1 MAGQGMT
8 SSDLSDEN
16 LGKVSGIIAEFN
28 PFHHGHQYLLSQA
41 SGLKIVIMSGNWMQR
56 GEPAIVDKWTRA
68 QMALKNGADIIVEL
82 PFFASVQGADY
93 FAQYAVQMLAD
104 LGVNQLVF
112 GTDSAA
118 IDYDSLRQIYHEKE
132 TEIQAL
138 IATLPDNLSYPQK
151 MQQMWQTFAGV
162 QFDGNT
168 PNHIL
173 ALAYTKAV
181 ATVAPTIQLQPVKR
195 LGAGF
200 HDESLSDFASATA
213 IREHAADDLSRF
225 MPDFASFQAAPKVQW
240 SDYFP
245 LLNYQLLSAN
255 LTDIFQV
262 NDELAVRLT
271 SAIKTAPDFEALV
284 DAVVTKRYTKARV
297 RRLLTYILVNVPK
310 SQGFDQPKP
319 HMLGFSAAGQRY
331 LKNFDVVTKV
341 GKTYQ
346 DRLTLQADAIYR
358 LGNPAIPEQNY
369 GRPPLRQTHGAAPKE
384 KSVKNDAHS

>member
-1 MAGQGMT
+1 MAGQVMT
-8 SSDLSDEN
+8 SNALSDEN

-41 SGLKIVIMSGNWMQR
+41 PGLKIVIMSGNWMQR

-104 LGVNQLVF
+104 LGIDQLVF
-112 GTDSAA
+112 GTDSDVIA
-118 IDYDSLRQIYHEKE
+118 YDGLRQIYHEKE
-132 TEIQAL
+132 TEIQAF
-138 IATLPDNLSYPQK
+138 IADLPDNLSYPQK
-151 MQQMWQTFAGV
+151 MQEMWQTFAGV

-181 ATVAPTIQLQPVKR
+181 AAIAPKIQLQPVKR
-195 LGAGF
+195 KGAGF
-200 HDESLSDFASATA
+200 HDDTLSHFASATA
-213 IREHAADDLSRF
+213 IREHADEDLSRF
-225 MPDFASFQAAPKVQW
+225 MPDFASFQVAPKVQW

-262 NDELAVRLT
+262 NDELAVRLK
-271 SAIKTAPDFEALV
+271 SAIKTTTDFESLV
-284 DAVVTKRYTKARV
+284 DVVATKRYTKARV

-310 SQGFDQPKP
+310 SQVFEQPKP
-319 HMLGFSAAGQRY
+319 HVLGFSAAGQRY
-331 LKNFDVVTKV
+331 LKQFDVVTKV

-346 DRLTLQADAIYR
+346 DTLSLQADAIYR

-369 GRPPLRQTHGAAPKE
+369 GRPPLRQTHGAAPEE
-384 KSVKNDAHS
+384 KSVENDAQS